1 MTRKIATLWL
11 ALILCM
17 MYAVSVGAE
26 SRWMT
31 EIKVSYSAEGNPGD
45 AEGVFQLRGTT
56 EDTPMPEGAEGHRMQ
71 VPAGETRSFG
81 EIVFPSPG
89 VYIYEVNRRNNP
101 KGVTARDSSVYRV
114 TVVVRSDGEVQQ
126 VIETDGEKVTEIRY
140 EDRYEKAAPVETGD
154 AKSLLLPGAGFL
166 GALMALFFLRK
177 NRRNRKGG
185 RTGTTVGMLLLF
197 TLLTIGAGVPTYG
210 ATKDLRVTY
219 DRFQELPENYAKITG
234 LPLQEAEIT
243 TTNGNIH
250 KYNGYVGNN
259 QTEKRDFVAY
269 YGTVKFGTRNRND
282 TSNAVTKAN
291 EVKGNITLRWRN
303 RAVLSDNTKADVKV
317 VVSG

>member
-31 EIKVSYSAEGNPGD
+31 EIKVSYSAVGSPGD

-56 EDTPMPEGAEGHRMQ
+56 EDTPMPEGAAGHRIC
-71 VPAGETRSFG
+71 VPAGKTCSFG
-81 EIVFPSPG
+81 EIVFPGPG

-101 KGVTARDSSVYRV
+101 EGITARDSSVYRV
-114 TVVVRSDGEVQQ
+114 TVVVRSDGDVQQ
-126 VIETDGEKVTEIRY
+126 VIETNGEKVTEIRY
-140 EDRYEKAAPVETGD
+140 EDRYEKAALVETGD
-154 AKSLLLPGAGFL
+154 VKSLFLPGAGFL
-166 GALMALFFLRK
+166 GALAALFCLRK
-177 NRRNRKGG
+177 NRRKRKKDCM
-185 RTGTTVGMLLLF
+185 RSIVGTLLLF
-197 TLLTIGAGVPTYG
+197 TLFTIGAGVPTYG
-210 ATKDLRVTY
+210 ATKNLRVTY

-269 YGTVKFGTRNRND
+269 YGTVKFGTRSERGIEM
-282 TSNAVTKAN
+282 TQAMR
-291 EVKGNITLRWRN
+291 LRRPM
-303 RAVLSDNTKADVKV
+303 R
-317 VVSG
+317 